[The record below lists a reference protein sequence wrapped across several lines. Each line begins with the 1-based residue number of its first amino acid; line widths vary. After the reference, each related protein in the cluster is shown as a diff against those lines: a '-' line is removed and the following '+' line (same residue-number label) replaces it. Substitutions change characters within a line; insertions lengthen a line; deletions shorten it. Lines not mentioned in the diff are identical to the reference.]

1 MTTADVTQEQLLQRR
16 RELAAKVADLTADLE
31 SQRETVAGL
40 GVVLRASNIET
51 RASREQKRLKAIRD
65 ALFAAERALADFD
78 ESHPEV
84 QVMDLFAREER
95 KEDQCQQ
102 Q

>member
-1 MTTADVTQEQLLQRR
+1 MTITETTEQLSERR
-16 RELAAKVADLTADLE
+16 RDLTRKVSELTADLE
-31 SQRETVAGL
+31 RQRETVASL

>member
-1 MTTADVTQEQLLQRR
+1 MTINETREQLSERR
-16 RELAAKVADLTADLE
+16 RELASKVAELTVDLDR
-31 SQRETVAGL
+31 QRETVASL

-65 ALFAAERALADFD
+65 ALFAAERELGAFD
-78 ESHPEV
+78 EAHPE
-84 QVMDLFAREER
+84 QKLMDLFKEER
-95 KEDQCQQ
+95 GITQCQQ

>member
-1 MTTADVTQEQLLQRR
+1 MTVNETQDELSRRR
-16 RELAAKVADLTADLE
+16 REIALKVADLTADLE
-31 SQRETVAGL
+31 SQRQTIAAL

-65 ALFAAERALADFD
+65 ALFAAERELAAFD
-78 ESHPEV
+78 EAHPE
-84 QVMDLFAREER
+84 QKLMDLFKEER
-95 KEDQCQQ
+95 EITPCQQ